1 MSTGIQ
7 APIGAGN
14 KVTIHPISAEGQ
26 FLTAAFTFDK
36 NVTMDYT
43 GHPIKQNL
51 VIDLDNK
58 IDNEAYN
65 TFLKNYLKNV
75 AVEQQNVEYV
85 DASYDT
91 IVSGVQYSRP
101 FGYIWYGGEGSD
113 GKTKVVIGK
122 GILSGDTGNSSYQG
136 KGIGNYPVQITTLA
150 HTDELT
156 IPTTLFDACKVVQ
169 ATEITIGTGE
179 CGTIIFMASA

>member
-14 KVTIHPISAEGQ
+14 KVTIHPIAVGGQ
-26 FLTAAFTFDK
+26 FGAAAFTFDK
-36 NVTMDYT
+36 NVTMDYS
-43 GHPIKQNL
+43 GHPIKQSL

-58 IDNEAYN
+58 IDNEAFN
-65 TFLKNYLKNV
+65 TFLKNYLSNV
-75 AVEQQNVEYV
+75 SVEQQKVEYV
-85 DASYDT
+85 DASFDT
-91 IVSGVQYSRP
+91 ITSGVQYSHP

-113 GKTKVVIGK
+113 GKTKVIIGK

-150 HTDELT
+150 HTSALS
-156 IPTTLFDACKVVQ
+156 IPTTLLDASKVTQ
-169 ATEITIGTGE
+169 ATDITIGSGE
-179 CGTIIFMASA
+179 YGTILFMASV